1 MQASFLV
8 AKFPQV
14 LAITH
19 IDKETKGH
27 PPPPH
32 CWGGGAPGLLQFLRY
47 WHTVII
53 NSLIRITRDPLSSGA
68 LRVAVMEL

>member
-27 PPPPH
+27 PPPPPPTLL
-32 CWGGGAPGLLQFLRY
+32 GGGGGHQACYNFYG
-47 WHTVII
+47 TG
-53 NSLIRITRDPLSSGA
+53 TR
-68 LRVAVMEL
+68 